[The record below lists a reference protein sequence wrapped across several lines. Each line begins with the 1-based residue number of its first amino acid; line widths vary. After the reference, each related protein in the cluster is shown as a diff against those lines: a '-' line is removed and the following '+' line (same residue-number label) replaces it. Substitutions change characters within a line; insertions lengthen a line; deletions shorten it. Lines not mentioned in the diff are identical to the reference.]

1 MEECKINAIYH
12 RMADDLLAPL
22 TPFSRSVCLFLR
34 PNAQFLTGSVGR

>member
-22 TPFSRSVCLFLR
+22 TPFSKNIF
-34 PNAQFLTGSVGR
+34 P